1 MKLLVLAL
9 AFATFGP
16 PSLESFGE
24 AGAQDK
30 PVRVLDL
37 LEESGHQYEK
47 AGNGFAVKFN
57 GNNIKDIRIIV
68 IQAGDVVVLGSV
80 LVTGA
85 EVGNAAELQAA
96 LLRANDDYDYV
107 KTTIDNDGDYT
118 IRTDLLAAGLTGR
131 RLADQLVQIATA
143 TDLLMPLIDKYRK
156 K

>member
-1 MKLLVLAL
+1 MTLLVLTLAL
-9 AFATFGP
+9 VAFGP

-30 PVRVLDL
+30 PPRVLDL

-57 GNNIKDIRIIV
+57 GNNLKDIRIIV
-68 IQAGDVVVLGSV
+68 IQAGEVIVLGSV
-80 LVTGA
+80 LVPGT
-85 EVGNAAELQAA
+85 EVADAAGLQAA

-107 KTTIDNDGDYT
+107 KTTLDNDGDYA
-118 IRTDLLAAGLTGR
+118 IRMDLIAAGLTGKQ
-131 RLADQLVQIATA
+131 LAGQLVQIATA
-143 TDLLMPLIDKYRK
+143 ADLLKPVVDKFRK